1 MASNVASPSPPPSP
15 TTLAPV
21 IEPVDVDQMLIL
33 LEPGSARLVRGR
45 NPVRL
50 PSSR

>member
-1 MASNVASPSPPPSP
+1 M
-15 TTLAPV
+15 TLGPV
-21 IEPVDVDQMLIL
+21 IEPVDVDQIL
-33 LEPGSARLVRGR
+33 VLFEPGSARLVRGR